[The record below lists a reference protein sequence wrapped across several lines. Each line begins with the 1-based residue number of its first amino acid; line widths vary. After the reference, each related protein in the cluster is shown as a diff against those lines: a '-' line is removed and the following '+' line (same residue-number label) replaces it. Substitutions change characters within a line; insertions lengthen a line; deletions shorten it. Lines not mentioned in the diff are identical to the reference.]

1 MVELTSGSA
10 SRGPSIFGVLSGIWA
25 MVDFTTGKS
34 KLEAQFVLRE
44 RIWNDWRWGGR
55 ALEASYRGRIAYAR
69 GETNDFAARMQRNGV
84 CELLVR
90 TMTGLIGVGW
100 GGRTLIW

>member
-1 MVELTSGSA
+1 
-10 SRGPSIFGVLSGIWA
+10 

-34 KLEAQFVLRE
+34 DLKAQYVSRG
-44 RIWNDWRWGGR
+44 RIWNDWRWGRG

-69 GETNDFAARMQRNGV
+69 GETNDFAARMQCNGV

-90 TMTGLIGVGW
+90 TTTGLIGVGR
-100 GGRTLIW
+100 GRQT